1 MDNNFNIPC
10 SGGNNSDNEN
20 ELNSELA
27 SKLKRPRKKKQLPN
41 RNFMSPTISAANKA
55 SVPKKKSLGER
66 NETLDA
72 VEQHFGSKPMTC
84 SVVDSDDD
92 AERDFVGSKPY
103 DPVKN
108 YVSPRTK
115 FLRYSPDRR
124 RKILS
129 LQENVKDRVEVSTDF
144 DAGSIGIP
152 ELQDSCSGQESSEP
166 VERLKEGD
174 VYDDGRQDVSA
185 TSENFVEEEVVN
197 DDSYVIQ
204 EENKTSEVVET
215 EYVDAGIVDDSNQK

>member
-1 MDNNFNIPC
+1 
-10 SGGNNSDNEN
+10 
-20 ELNSELA
+20 
-27 SKLKRPRKKKQLPN
+27 
-41 RNFMSPTISAANKA
+41 MSPTISAANKA
-55 SVPKKKSLGER
+55 SVPKKKILGER

-72 VEQHFGSKPMTC
+72 VEQHFGLKPMTC

-108 YVSPRTK
+108 YVSPK
-115 FLRYSPDRR
+115 PNFLRYNPDMR

-129 LQENVKDRVEVSTDF
+129 QQENVKDWVEVSTDF

-152 ELQDSCSGQESSEP
+152 ELQDSCSGQESMEEARDVSSESEDESGDECGSEYDLSLSEVVYGPIREP

-174 VYDDGRQDVSA
+174 VYDDGRQDVFA
-185 TSENFVEEEVVN
+185 TSENFVEDEAEN

-215 EYVDAGIVDDSNQK
+215 EYVDAETVDVSNQK